1 MPNLLM
7 NWQIKIGIDYK
18 TLLRFLLLAV
28 KIKLPDFGRSENGME
43 CQTALD
49 QVKQLQQEGFTEDMI
64 RHLLPKL
71 EQVSA
76 LKEEERQELKHRME
90 QLLPEVAS
98 AKTMPLAEAESNFY
112 RMYSGFGGAIMEVLN
127 QNNQILLEKMDER
140 ISSRIL
146 KEMNFLF
153 RERENLEEERYR
165 KLDRTIRECQVARQ
179 RFSLEEER
187 KKRFRLKG

>member
-1 MPNLLM
+1 
-7 NWQIKIGIDYK
+7 
-18 TLLRFLLLAV
+18 
-28 KIKLPDFGRSENGME
+28 ME

-98 AKTMPLAEAESNFY
+98 AKAMPLTEAESNFY

-127 QNNQILLEKMDER
+127 QNNQILLERMDER

-187 KKRFRLKG
+187 RKKFRSKG